1 MNEIRWLLL
10 AEGVYFFLTGLW
22 PIVHLPSFIAITG
35 PKRDL
40 WLVRTVG
47 ALIAVAGL
55 AMIAAGVNGVTD
67 APVII
72 LAVGSAAALATV
84 DIVYVALGT
93 IAKVYLLDAA
103 LEIALLSAWAAALLA
118 G

>member
-1 MNEIRWLLL
+1 VDFPSILLL
-10 AEGVYFFLTGLW
+10 AQGLYFFLTGVW
-22 PIVHLPSFIAITG
+22 PILHMRSFLAVTG

-55 AMIAAGVNGVTD
+55 AMIAAGVNGVAD
-67 APVII
+67 APLLI
-72 LAVGSAAALATV
+72 LALGSAAALAAV

-93 IAKVYLLDAA
+93 IAKIYLLDAA
-103 LEIALLSAWAAALLA
+103 LEIALLAAWAAALFS